1 MRSKTVKRLAI
12 LIAVIGLIGGTGFV
26 AQRVQIKRLAQSVV
40 EQADQA
46 KKAGDL
52 EKAELLLK
60 GHLQNVPDDLDVQ
73 FKYANL
79 VLERAKTP
87 SRIAEAIAIY
97 RGILVREAGNK
108 DVRRRLMQLEFEGGQ
123 FQRAQEDLQILL
135 EDPREP
141 DPLENTDGDL
151 QSQMGQCYEE
161 TGGDANAEK
170 YYRAAIKHKASKRH
184 EVYQRL
190 ANLLRGRRSEPK
202 AADDVIQEMVDSDAE
217 NYQVY
222 LERGRYRHRFGIAG
236 AGDDFQKALSLSSGK
251 DKKDQVEIWLEI
263 AKLAEK
269 DQGADAARKILEREL
284 KTAPDSLALKEGLI
298 LLELSAG
305 RIDKAIDLLQQSL
318 KTSPDLIGHR
328 FWLAKLLAMRG
339 DTQGL
344 GSLIEGLKRINFS
357 PPHLRFLI
365 AYYNINKNEY
375 ATARQLLEP
384 LQSEL
389 AGDPKLKAQIK
400 VLLAQCYSH
409 LNDPERQRE
418 TYLDVL
424 RDNPADV
431 PARLGWIEILIKQG
445 ETDRAIEEYEK
456 LVDTV
461 PQVRR
466 PLARLL
472 IARNRRQQADNRD
485 WSKVDRLIADAAAE
499 RPESPEPTILQAESL
514 LARGRVA
521 EAADVLEKA
530 RSKYPKSPEVWIA
543 QISLMRSQGQ
553 VEKAQKLLDQA
564 EGQLGDRVDLRL
576 ARAQLSATQKGPEV
590 ITALNKLAQ
599 NLNGFSKPDQY
610 RLLNGLAIEH
620 IRHEDLQSANRLWSE
635 LAQQL
640 PTNIELRLNLLRL
653 AFQMANEEEIEKE
666 IKEIEKIEGSEGL
679 MGGYWQVRY
688 LVWQAQRESEKSQ
701 QAAKQAKDSHS
712 EADRLSALKTSEE
725 SQQRT
730 HAKQTE
736 ARLLINQLMSR
747 RGDWSLI
754 HLVLAQLEELEL
766 SQIGLDKTQR
776 QEKQERI
783 VNSYL
788 RAIELGRR
796 DSNTVSH
803 VVELLF
809 EAKRDNEALELY
821 NRSSVEPQPGG
832 DRVGRLAAL
841 QAYRNRDFRRAEELA
856 QGPWPPTP
864 VILMCGSC

>member
-12 LIAVIGLIGGTGFV
+12 LIAVLGLIGGTGFV
-26 AQRVQIKRLAQSVV
+26 AQRAQIRRLAQSVV

-87 SRIAEAIAIY
+87 SRIAEAVAIY

-135 EDPREP
+135 EDPRQP

-151 QSQMGQCYEE
+151 QFQMGQCYEKA
-161 TGGDANAEK
+161 GGAANAKK
-170 YYRAAIKHKASKRH
+170 YYQAAIKHKASKLH

-190 ANLLRGRRSEPK
+190 ANLLRDRLSEPHT
-202 AADDVIQEMVDSDAE
+202 ADAVIKEMVDSDLE

-222 LERGRYRHRFGIAG
+222 LERGRYRRRFGIAG
-236 AGDDFQKALSLSSGK
+236 AGDDFQKALGLLSGKEESSGK
-251 DKKDQVEIWLEI
+251 DEKDKAAIWLEI
-263 AKLAEK
+263 AMLAEK
-269 DQGADAARKILEREL
+269 DKGADAARKILEREL
-284 KTAPDSLALKEGLI
+284 KTASDSLALKEGLI
-298 LLELSAG
+298 LLELRAG
-305 RIDKAIDLLQQSL
+305 RIDKAIELLQQSL

-328 FWLAKLLAMRG
+328 FLLAKLLAMRG

-344 GSLIEGLKRINFS
+344 GSLIEGLKRMNFS
-357 PPHLRFLI
+357 PPHLRFLM

-389 AGDPKLKAQIK
+389 AGDPELKARIK

-456 LVDTV
+456 LVDKV
-461 PQVRR
+461 PQVRC

-472 IARNRRQQADNRD
+472 IARNRRHQADNRD

-499 RPESPEPTILQAESL
+499 RPESAEPTILQAESL
-514 LARGRVA
+514 LARGQVK
-521 EAADVLEKA
+521 EAGDVLEKA
-530 RSKYPKSPEVWIA
+530 RSKYPKSLEIWIA

-553 VEKAQKLLDQA
+553 VERRRSCSTRPK
-564 EGQLGDRVDLRL
+564 GNWVIGSIYGWL
-576 ARAQLSATQKGPEV
+576 AHSFRRPQ
-590 ITALNKLAQ
+590 
-599 NLNGFSKPDQY
+599 
-610 RLLNGLAIEH
+610 RGL
-620 IRHEDLQSANRLWSE
+620 
-635 LAQQL
+635 
-640 PTNIELRLNLLRL
+640 
-653 AFQMANEEEIEKE
+653 
-666 IKEIEKIEGSEGL
+666 
-679 MGGYWQVRY
+679 
-688 LVWQAQRESEKSQ
+688 
-701 QAAKQAKDSHS
+701 
-712 EADRLSALKTSEE
+712 
-725 SQQRT
+725 
-730 HAKQTE
+730 
-736 ARLLINQLMSR
+736 
-747 RGDWSLI
+747 
-754 HLVLAQLEELEL
+754 
-766 SQIGLDKTQR
+766 
-776 QEKQERI
+776 
-783 VNSYL
+783 
-788 RAIELGRR
+788 
-796 DSNTVSH
+796 
-803 VVELLF
+803 
-809 EAKRDNEALELY
+809 
-821 NRSSVEPQPGG
+821 RSSRP
-832 DRVGRLAAL
+832 
-841 QAYRNRDFRRAEELA
+841 
-856 QGPWPPTP
+856 
-864 VILMCGSC
+864 